1 MKFPNV
7 YAFVL
12 PFPVL
17 LGLAAC
23 GSSGDDPGTGGRS
36 GTGGISGTGGAN
48 AASGSSAGT
57 GGRLVAAGGTGSG
70 GVNSST
76 GGLSGTGGR
85 SGTGG
90 LSGTGAAN
98 TASGSSSGIGGG
110 LAAAG
115 GTGSGGVSS
124 GAGGTGDPTRVEI
137 VHADFTARS
146 VGGYSQA
153 MIVGDFGFTPPWN
166 NGLNEGRVTVVDED
180 SNKFLRMT
188 YPAGQFGPT
197 AGGVQFLV
205 PFGQTYQE
213 LYFSYRVRF
222 KAGFDFV
229 KGGKLPGLVGGSSPT
244 GCSPKK
250 DGFSA
255 RNMWR
260 TGGALV
266 QYVYWPN
273 QPETCG
279 DDLKYMDGATQKFF
293 PTGQWVTVEHRVKM
307 NTAGT
312 SNGVFQ
318 AWVNGVLY
326 FEDNARLWR
335 DTGATY
341 GIDTLYFSSFFGGGD
356 PSWAPAVAQVADFDD
371 LIVADKPI
379 TH

>member
-1 MKFPNV
+1 MKFLNA

-17 LGLAAC
+17 FGLAAC
-23 GSSGDDPGTGGRS
+23 ASSGDDPGTGG
-36 GTGGISGTGGAN
+36 TNT
-48 AASGSSAGT
+48 ASGSASGS
-57 GGRLVAAGGTGSG
+57 GGGLAATGGTGSG
-70 GVNSST
+70 GVNS
-76 GGLSGTGGR
+76 GTGG
-85 SGTGG
+85 
-90 LSGTGAAN
+90 A
-98 TASGSSSGIGGG
+98 
-110 LAAAG
+110 
-115 GTGSGGVSS
+115 
-124 GAGGTGDPTRVEI
+124 GDPTRIEI

-153 MIVGDFGFTPPWN
+153 MVVGDFGFTPPWN
-166 NGLNEGRVTVVDED
+166 DGLDAGRVTVVDEG
-180 SNKFLRMT
+180 SNKFLRMS

-229 KGGKLPGLVGGSSPT
+229 QGGKLPGLVGGSIPS

-260 TGGALV
+260 TGGAVV

-273 QPETCG
+273 QPKTCG
-279 DDLKYMDGATQKFF
+279 DDLKYMNGATQKLF

-312 SNGVFQ
+312 PDGVLQ
-318 AWVNGVLY
+318 AWVDGVLY
-326 FEDNARLWR
+326 LEDNARLWR
-335 DTGATY
+335 DTGSTF
-341 GIDTLYFSSFFGGGD
+341 GIDTLYVSSFFGGNNA
-356 PSWAPAVAQVADFDD
+356 SWAPAVAQIADFDD